1 MNHIKYYKS
10 MQLSMQLSMEFY
22 SNIKNSGIPIMSQQ
36 EYSNLYGL
44 FPDIDF
50 IIQTSTSI
58 LTFKM
63 AFKVPSLDYITENET
78 QKFVDDTLRLSRT
91 TGIKCYGYFI
101 GNVKMSDKA
110 YDILKKAKHQ
120 YSNITSFSFC
130 CDSDQQKL
138 NNKIIRMLYSNNI
151 YLYDYGG
158 DCIMIDA

>member
-1 MNHIKYYKS
+1 MNHLKYYK
-10 MQLSMQLSMEFY
+10 SMEFY

-36 EYSNLYGL
+36 EFFTLFGS

-63 AFKVPSLDYITENET
+63 AFKVPSIDQITENET
-78 QKFVDDTLRLSRT
+78 QKFVNDTIKLSKSI
-91 TGIKCYGYFI
+91 GVKCFGYFI

-110 YDILKKAKHQ
+110 YELFKRAKQQ
-120 YSNITSFSFC
+120 YSNYVSFSFC

-138 NNKIIRMLYSNNI
+138 NNKIIRMLYANCI
-151 YLYDYGG
+151 YLYDRGG
-158 DCIMIDA
+158 DCIMIEA